1 MNLGRLR
8 LSVPSLT
15 TRLFASHLLVA
26 VVGALVTFAVVRFTA
41 PALFEERAA
50 GPGGARHRANVSSP
64 LREVMADAVTTALL
78 LGVLAGVVTAA
89 ALGVLASRR
98 LLRSLRSVR
107 SGTRAIATGDYR
119 HRIPLP
125 PEAELAAVASDV
137 NDLAVRLADTE
148 ARRVRLLAEVAHEMR
163 TPLTVIDGYAEGV
176 LDGVFAPAEL
186 VQIETE
192 VGRLRRLADD
202 LSTLSRA
209 EEGRLDLHP
218 ADVDLSDLA
227 VQVADRL
234 RPQFDDAGLTVTVHP
249 PPRPVVV
256 WADADRITQV
266 LTNLLGNALAATETG
281 GVSIDITA
289 GRDTAT
295 VTVTDT
301 GEGLDPDDV
310 ERVFERFYRVP
321 SRRRGEHDLG
331 SGIGLT
337 ISRRIARAHG
347 GDLSAGS
354 PGRGHGARFILQ
366 LPTRR
371 DHLLRR

>member
-1 MNLGRLR
+1 MTPGRLR
-8 LSVPSLT
+8 LPALSLR
-15 TRLFASHLLVA
+15 TRLFVSHLLVA
-26 VVGALVTFAVVRFTA
+26 VVGTLVTFAVVRVTA
-41 PALFEERAA
+41 PALSEDR
-50 GPGGARHRANVSSP
+50 GGGRHRANGASP
-64 LREVMADAVTTALL
+64 LREVVADAVTTALG

-89 ALGVLASRR
+89 ALGLLASRR

-107 SGTRAIATGDYR
+107 SGTRAIAAGDYR
-119 HRIPLP
+119 HRIELP
-125 PEAELAAVASDV
+125 RESELAAVAADV

-176 LDGVFAPAEL
+176 LDGVFDAAEL

-218 ADVDLSDLA
+218 GEIDLSDLA
-227 VQVADRL
+227 VQVTGRM
-234 RPQFDDAGLTVTVHP
+234 RPQFDDAGLTLTVNP
-249 PPRPVVV
+249 PPRAVRV

-281 GVSIDITA
+281 GVSLDITA
-289 GRDTAT
+289 DRDIAT

-301 GEGLDPDDV
+301 GEGLDPDHVD
-310 ERVFERFYRVP
+310 RIFERFYRVP
-321 SRRRGEHDLG
+321 SRRRGEQNLG

-337 ISRRIARAHG
+337 ISRRIARAHN
-347 GDLSAGS
+347 GDLSADS
-354 PGRGHGARFILQ
+354 SGRGHGARFTLQ
-366 LPTRR
+366 LPTRS
-371 DHLLRR
+371 DHSIRR

>member
-1 MNLGRLR
+1 MNLGGSRFP
-8 LSVPSLT
+8 VPSLT
-15 TRLFASHLLVA
+15 TRLFVSHLLVA
-26 VVGALVTFAVVRFTA
+26 VVGALVTFAVVRVAA
-41 PALFEERAA
+41 PALFDERAP
-50 GPGGARHRANVSSP
+50 GPGGGRNRTNGSSP
-64 LREVMADAVTTALL
+64 LREVVADAVTTALL
-78 LGVLAGVVTAA
+78 LGVLAGVIAAA
-89 ALGVLASRR
+89 ALGLLASRR

-107 SGTRAIATGDYR
+107 SGTRAIAAGDYR
-119 HRIPLP
+119 HRIPVP
-125 PEAELAAVASDV
+125 PEVELAAVATDV
-137 NDLAVRLADTE
+137 NDLAIRLADTE
-148 ARRVRLLAEVAHEMR
+148 ARRVRLLSEVAHEMR

-218 ADVDLSDLA
+218 DDVDLSGLV
-227 VQVADRL
+227 VQVTGRL
-234 RPQFDDAGLTVTVHP
+234 RPQFDDAGLTLTVHP
-249 PPRPVVV
+249 PSRPVVV

-289 GRDTAT
+289 GRDVAT

-310 ERVFERFYRVP
+310 ERIFERFYRVP

-337 ISRRIARAHG
+337 ISRGIARAHG
-347 GDLSAGS
+347 GDLSADS
-354 PGRGHGARFILQ
+354 PGRGHGSRFTLQ
-366 LPTRR
+366 LPTRS
-371 DHLLRR
+371 DHPIRH